1 MKSLDEIRRI
11 LCDHR
16 EELKRKHRVIRLG
29 VFGSYVHGRLRR
41 GSDIDLLAD
50 FEEPVSLLGL
60 VDTEIYLTKILKTKV
75 DLVPGKDVRPE
86 LKERILG
93 GVVYI

>member
-16 EELKRKHRVIRLG
+16 EELRCKHRVIRLG
-29 VFGSYVHGRLRR
+29 IFGSYVHGRQRR

-60 VDTEIYLTKILKTKV
+60 VDAELYLTRILRTKV

-86 LKERILG
+86 LKEKIFG
-93 GVVYI
+93 EVVYI